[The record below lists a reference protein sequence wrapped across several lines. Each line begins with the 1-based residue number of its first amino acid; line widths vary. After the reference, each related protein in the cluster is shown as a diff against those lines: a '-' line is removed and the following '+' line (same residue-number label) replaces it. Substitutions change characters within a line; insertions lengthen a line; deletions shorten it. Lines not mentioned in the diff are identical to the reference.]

1 MPLHLT
7 EASEVLKGLTNKRS
21 YVKRFQNYIE
31 AWFFELT
38 ENPNIFYQTVMRYD
52 GKELTVTKAHKVR
65 VDKPRLLDITD
76 TWRQIP
82 ALVAQFDLV
91 RKALEL
97 PKVPTSSGQNQDPIS

>member
-7 EASEVLKGLTNKRS
+7 EASEVLKELTNKRS
-21 YVKRFQNYIE
+21 YVKRFQNHIE

-76 TWRQIP
+76 TSADSSFGR
-82 ALVAQFDLV
+82 AV
-91 RKALEL
+91 RPSQKS
-97 PKVPTSSGQNQDPIS
+97 PRTSKSPDF